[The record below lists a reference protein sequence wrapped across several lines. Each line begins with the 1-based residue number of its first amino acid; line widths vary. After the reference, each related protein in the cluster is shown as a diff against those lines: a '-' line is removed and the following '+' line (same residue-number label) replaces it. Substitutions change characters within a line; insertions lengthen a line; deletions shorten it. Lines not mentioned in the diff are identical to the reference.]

1 MFSYFKSFTPL
12 AKISLTFI
20 SSITGIS
27 LYRPTLEKISNILY
41 KHNQNYIYKKLPKRI
56 FLVRHGESEGNVYPS
71 LYEKIPDNK
80 LKLTKK
86 GHAQALK
93 AGKELKKMI
102 KNESVKFVVSPYR
115 RTYETYLGIVKSFQS
130 NKKATEI
137 EYKIREQE
145 FGNLNKIDDKI
156 YQDRVF
162 IGRFYYRFLNGE
174 NGADCLNRVSNFLES
189 MYLKVQIKNNQFQN
203 YIIVS
208 HGIIMRVFLMKMLD
222 MSIEQYQKIAL
233 PDNCKIWILEK
244 GENGKYKLISKI
256 KYMH

>member
-27 LYRPTLEKISNILY
+27 LYRSTLEKISNILY

-93 AGKELKKMI
+93 AGKDLKKMI
-102 KNESVKFVVSPYR
+102 KHESVKFVVSPYR
-115 RTYETYLGIVKSFQS
+115 RTYETYLGIVKSFQT

-137 EYKIREQE
+137 EYKIR
-145 FGNLNKIDDKI
+145 
-156 YQDRVF
+156 
-162 IGRFYYRFLNGE
+162 
-174 NGADCLNRVSNFLES
+174 ASS
-189 MYLKVQIKNNQFQN
+189 SS
-203 YIIVS
+203 YI
-208 HGIIMRVFLMKMLD
+208 
-222 MSIEQYQKIAL
+222 
-233 PDNCKIWILEK
+233 
-244 GENGKYKLISKI
+244 
-256 KYMH
+256 